1 MADHVDY
8 KRNSEIPGL
17 VLSEGRFSSF
27 RFDRHYHLDYH
38 VGLITEGVQRQG
50 LNGESVLLTPGTIQL
65 MPPCEIHDGVS
76 ADTASYTLKTF
87 RVSAALLKDFTEELT
102 GHDRFSALGG
112 ALLQDPGLSMEL
124 AHLHSTLAQG
134 IPASP
139 LFVESQW
146 LTLLGRLFSETRM
159 VKQQFVKGT
168 LSPLQWRRV
177 REHCNAHLADKI
189 TLLEL
194 AALCG
199 LERFQFLKMFKQTVG
214 MTPHAWLVRLRLE
227 RACELLSHTQWEL
240 TKVAQEVGF
249 YDQSHFNRAFKQ
261 AFGVAPSLY

>member
-50 LNGESVLLTPGTIQL
+50 LNGETVLLGPGSIQL
-65 MPPCEIHDGVS
+65 MPPCEIHDGAS
-76 ADTASYTLKTF
+76 AGTQSYTLKTF
-87 RVSAALLKDFTEELT
+87 RVSADLLKEVSEELT
-102 GHDRFSALGG
+102 GRDQFSALGG
-112 ALLQDPGLSMEL
+112 ALLQDPQL
-124 AHLHSTLAQG
+124 ANQLAQLHSALALG
-134 IPASP
+134 PCASP

-146 LTLLGRLFSETRM
+146 LTLLGRLFAQARM
-159 VKQQFVKGT
+159 VKPQFVKGT
-168 LSPLQWRRV
+168 LSAVQWHRV
-177 REHCNAHLADKI
+177 KDHCNAHLAEKI

-199 LERFQFLKMFKQTVG
+199 LERFQFLKLFKQTVG
-214 MTPHAWLVRLRLE
+214 MTPHAWLIRLRLE
-227 RACELLSHTQWEL
+227 RACELLSHSQWEL
-240 TKVAQEVGF
+240 TQVAQEVGF